1 MQAECDDVW
10 RQMAL
15 AKLGKGGPPDDAG
28 DYGWIGPWREVMK
41 LCQDVVLS
49 DYHVLPEAGGWM
61 DQTEAFRADFRTF
74 MKGYSAQLYA
84 VQQEFGGKE
93 TVGGADED
101 YAPVPSWTELDNY

>member
-15 AKLGKGGPPDDAG
+15 AKLGKGGPPDDIDDFG
-28 DYGWIGPWREVMK
+28 FIGPWREVMK

-49 DYHVLPEAGGWM
+49 DFKVLPEAGGWL

-74 MKGYSAQLYA
+74 MMKYA
-84 VQQEFGGKE
+84 AILHAVGLEYGNRE
-93 TVGGADED
+93 AVGGSNED
-101 YAPVPSWTELDNY
+101 YEPVPDWKELDNY